1 LAILEPNSLCLVWLV
16 LVELSE
22 LWKIEKKENLLVTIQ
37 WSKHISIIKTKNP
50 NAIIPM
56 TNAKLITPWFGAV
69 STVGSVLK
77 FIYIS

>member
-1 LAILEPNSLCLVWLV
+1 
-16 LVELSE
+16 

-37 WSKHISIIKTKNP
+37 CSKNISIIKTKNP

-56 TNAKLITPWFGAV
+56 TNVKLIIPWFGAV